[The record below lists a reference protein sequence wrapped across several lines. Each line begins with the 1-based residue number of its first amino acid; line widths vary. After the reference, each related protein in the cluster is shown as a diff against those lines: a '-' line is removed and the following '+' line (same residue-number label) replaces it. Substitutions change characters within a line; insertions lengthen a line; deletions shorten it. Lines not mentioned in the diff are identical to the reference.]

1 MKPWLFDLLCCPVC
15 KGFPLKLYI
24 FSFETEPDEFLNTLN
39 IYEKRDLEQIRSENI
54 IEIIK
59 ENGNIL
65 IKDEIII
72 EKNTINDYLKLILL
86 SIEELNNISDISGNK
101 VSKKSLELIT
111 KEIKSRIIDF
121 SKNPNVDEIDKI
133 LPELYFINK
142 IKIETEIESGLFL
155 CEGDG
160 CNRWY
165 PIIETIPMLLPDDAR
180 ERYKEKE
187 IEFLKT
193 NKNLFEDGF
202 FNNKELKPYNI

>member
-1 MKPWLFDLLCCPVC
+1 MKPWLHEILACPIC
-15 KGFPLKLYI
+15 KHFPLRLYI
-24 FSFETEPDEFLNTLN
+24 FSFETEPDEFQNAIT
-39 IYEKRDLEQIRSENI
+39 IYEKRDLEYIKNEKV
-54 IEIIK
+54 IEIIE
-59 ENGNIL
+59 ENGDTFIR
-65 IKDEIII
+65 DEIVI
-72 EKNTINDYLKLILL
+72 EKTSLDNYLKLTLS
-86 SIEELNNISDISGNK
+86 SIEELNNIFDKSGNEF
-101 VSKKSLELIT
+101 SKKSIDIIT
-111 KEIKSRIIDF
+111 KEIKGRIIEF
-121 SKNPNVDEIDKI
+121 SKNPDIKEIDNI

-193 NKNLFEDGF
+193 NKNLFEDEF
-202 FNNKELKPYNI
+202 FNKELKPYNI

>member
-1 MKPWLFDLLCCPVC
+1 MKIWLCDILACPIC
-15 KGFPLKLYI
+15 KSYPLKLYI
-24 FSFETEPDEFLNTLN
+24 FSFETEPDEFHNILN
-39 IYEKRDLEQIRSENI
+39 IYEKRDLESIKSENI
-54 IEIIK
+54 IEFIK
-59 ENGNIL
+59 ENGDIF

-72 EKNTINDYLKLILL
+72 EKNTIDNYLKLTLQ
-86 SIEELNNISDISGNK
+86 SIEELNNIIDKSGNE

-121 SKNPNVDEIDKI
+121 SKNPNVDEIDNI

-180 ERYKEKE
+180 ERYKDKE
-187 IEFLKT
+187 IDFLKT
-193 NKNLFEDGF
+193 NKNKMDEEF
-202 FNNKELKPYNI
+202 FNKELKPYNI

>member
-1 MKPWLFDLLCCPVC
+1 MKPWLFDILACPIC
-15 KGFPLKLYI
+15 KNFPLKLYI
-24 FSFETEPDEFLNTLN
+24 FSFETEPDEFHNTIT
-39 IYEKRDLEQIRSENI
+39 IYEERDLERIKSENI

-59 ENGNIL
+59 ENGDIL

-86 SIEELNNISDISGNK
+86 SIEELNNISDISGNE
-101 VSKKSLELIT
+101 VSKKSLEIIT

-121 SKNPNVDEIDKI
+121 SKNPNVDEIDNI

-142 IKIETEIESGLFL
+142 IKVETEIESGLFL
-155 CEGDG
+155 CEG

-187 IEFLKT
+187 IEFLKS
-193 NKNLFEDGF
+193 NRSLLDDSF
-202 FNNKELKPYNI
+202 FSKELKPYNI

>member
-1 MKPWLFDLLCCPVC
+1 MKPWLQDILCCPIC
-15 KGFPLKLYI
+15 KDFPLKLYI
-24 FSFETEPDEFLNTLN
+24 FSFETEPDEFNNAIT
-39 IYEKRDLEQIRSENI
+39 IYEKRDLDFIKNKKV
-54 IEIIK
+54 IELIE

-65 IKDEIII
+65 VKDEIII
-72 EKNTINDYLKLILL
+72 EKNTIENYLKLILL
-86 SIEELNNISDISGNK
+86 SIEELNNIIDKSGNEI
-101 VSKKSLELIT
+101 SKKSLEIIT
-111 KEIKSRIIDF
+111 KEIKSRISEF
-121 SKNPNVDEIDKI
+121 SKNPNINEIDEI

-187 IEFLKT
+187 IDFLKT
-193 NKNLFEDGF
+193 NKNKMDVEF
-202 FNNKELKPYNI
+202 FNKELKPYNI